1 MIVCLCKG
9 LNESKVIKSV
19 KQMINDNASDQ
30 MIHHLMEYQCGKCM
44 LTVKEIIDDLRHL
57 ENI

>member
-9 LNESKVIKSV
+9 LNESKIIDSV
-19 KQMINDNASDQ
+19 RQMIRDNASDE

-44 LTVKEIIDDLRHL
+44 LTVKAIIDDLRHL
-57 ENI
+57 EGS